1 MRLQWDM
8 NRKKNRGNFPKNS
21 THLATRDFKSSP
33 SPLYCHFLCPVT
45 NRPPG
50 VSHTGTP
57 VLQRDRTGAMWGPL
71 QRDEPKGGG
80 VRGMEKVSRKSKTL
94 PLNEDIIAWKTPAH
108 NLNNTFQ
115 VFDITITACEERF
128 DVNWNHWAA
137 ICFIALTN
145 NSFLGRSTEG

>member
-1 MRLQWDM
+1 M
-8 NRKKNRGNFPKNS
+8 
-21 THLATRDFKSSP
+21 
-33 SPLYCHFLCPVT
+33 
-45 NRPPG
+45 
-50 VSHTGTP
+50 SHTGTP

-128 DVNWNHWAA
+128 DVN
-137 ICFIALTN
+137 
-145 NSFLGRSTEG
+145 